1 MAVLKQMHHN
11 LACIVRQGDPA
22 ANNVMRPVAT
32 ARPRQGRGILIR
44 LKIMSADE
52 PQRPRRI
59 TSLDAEREYALSI
72 MTRNRLGYRFKI

>member
-1 MAVLKQMHHN
+1 
-11 LACIVRQGDPA
+11 
-22 ANNVMRPVAT
+22 
-32 ARPRQGRGILIR
+32 
-44 LKIMSADE
+44 MSADE